1 MKNLFLLFTL
11 LLVLTGCVN
20 PTLTPEA
27 WQDRTLERVWPLPPD
42 SPRIKLVRML
52 SDDSSL
58 GQVGRGERLLDWL
71 TGGREDAGGLI
82 SPHAVAADGD
92 GRIWVTDAGLS
103 GVHLFDLARQNISFF
118 GGSASHPMM
127 LPLGV
132 AYDRVHDR
140 VYVSDA
146 LAAQVYAFESDGDPL
161 VTWRLDKSFERP
173 VGLSV
178 DANGRLYV
186 ADALSGVVEV
196 FSAEGRS
203 FLTLDSAGSEYGA
216 MNRPVAVAVD
226 HQGYAF
232 VVDSFGFRVLIFDRE
247 GHPIG
252 SIAHLGDS
260 PGSLARPR
268 GVAVDSQGH
277 VYVSDAAFDNIQI
290 FDMAGNTLLF
300 FGGGGSGPG
309 LFSLPAGL
317 AFDREDRLYVVDAQN
332 KRVQVFQY
340 LPRL

>member
-1 MKNLFLLFTL
+1 
-11 LLVLTGCVN
+11 
-20 PTLTPEA
+20 
-27 WQDRTLERVWPLPPD
+27 
-42 SPRIKLVRML
+42 ML
-52 SDDSSL
+52 SDEGSFGESE
-58 GQVGRGERLLDWL
+58 RGKRILDWF
-71 TGGREDAGGLI
+71 TGGSDEAEEI
-82 SPHAVAADGD
+82 VSPHTVAADGA

-103 GVHLFDLARQNISFF
+103 GVHLFDLARQKISFF

-146 LAAQVYAFESDGDPL
+146 LAAQVYAFDSDGGPL
-161 VTWRLDKSFERP
+161 DSWRAEKSFKRP
-173 VGLSV
+173 VGMTV
-178 DANGRLYV
+178 DADGRLYV
-186 ADALSGVVEV
+186 VDALSGVVEV
-196 FSAEGRS
+196 LSAVGGHL
-203 FLTLDSAGSEYGA
+203 LTLDSADSEFGP

-226 HQGYAF
+226 HLGHAF
-232 VVDSFGFRVLIFDRE
+232 VVDSLGFRVLVFDRE
-247 GHPIG
+247 GQPIG

-260 PGSLARPR
+260 PGNLARPR

-277 VYVSDAAFDNIQI
+277 VYVADAAFDNIQI

-300 FGGGGSGPG
+300 FGGAGSGPG
-309 LFSLPAGL
+309 FFSLPAGL

-340 LPRL
+340 LSQP